1 MKTLVKLAAIAAC
14 FVGLN
19 ASKAS
24 AEFPRGDRN
33 DIWILDT
40 GVGYTEVEWT
50 YLMLLD
56 MGLTEYE
63 AMVLLADKVERP
75 TFGPHIISFFS
86 GSANDGSVNV
96 GGSMDAEPKPTKIE
110 RPVFGPHFIS
120 CFSGSANDGSANVGG
135 TSGPGG
141 TSFLTAN
148 VGGTAGPGGTTF
160 LTANVAGCVPN
171 TD

>member
-33 DIWILDT
+33 DIWIVDT
-40 GVGYTEVEWT
+40 GNGYSEVEWT

-63 AMVLLADKVERP
+63 AMVLLADEAIAIR
-75 TFGPHIISFFS
+75 
-86 GSANDGSVNV
+86 
-96 GGSMDAEPKPTKIE
+96 KPFTGETNAIAI
-110 RPVFGPHFIS
+110 PAFIKY
-120 CFSGSANDGSANVGG
+120 
-135 TSGPGG
+135 
-141 TSFLTAN
+141 
-148 VGGTAGPGGTTF
+148 
-160 LTANVAGCVPN
+160 
-171 TD
+171 